1 MRGIGLGVGDV
12 GEVSGGAWGSGIPAS
27 CDDGR
32 RAGGEL
38 KPRMVCRRGQAE
50 RDAAAEPC
58 GDGVKLYHSARIELG
73 ACELHRA
80 WSVGT
85 HGMRGHGLGVGDVG
99 EMPIRA
105 WNRRNS
111 AGVDD
116 GRGEGWK
123 RHAGMVGECGSHEH
137 SPEREPGWVWVR
149 VDDSTRGEH
158 GAYELHGTSPGG
170 AHGMRDDRVGVGDIG
185 AVPGGAWGSR
195 QPAGCDDIGVSELE
209 CKPDMVSRWR
219 WPDECA
225 SSRKPCRHWVGVGHG
240 AWVEH
245 GAGITYWERSGGAHS
260 MRVDRVGVGDIS
272 EVCGG
277 AGSSGDRASGDDG
290 RGARWERLASMVV

>member
-38 KPRMVCRRGQAE
+38 KPRMVCRRGRAE

-158 GAYELHGTSPGG
+158 GACELHGTSPGG

-185 AVPGGAWGSR
+185 AVPGGAR
-195 QPAGCDDIGVSELE
+195 LE
-209 CKPDMVSRWR
+209 GHASCV
-219 WPDECA
+219 DECWGAGWEPHAGMVRRCCWAECDA
-225 SSRKPCRHWVGVGHG
+225 SWEPCRNWVGVGHG

-245 GAGITYWERSGGAHS
+245 GAGGVHEQSSGGAHS
-260 MRVDRVGVGDIS
+260 MRVDRVGVGDIG